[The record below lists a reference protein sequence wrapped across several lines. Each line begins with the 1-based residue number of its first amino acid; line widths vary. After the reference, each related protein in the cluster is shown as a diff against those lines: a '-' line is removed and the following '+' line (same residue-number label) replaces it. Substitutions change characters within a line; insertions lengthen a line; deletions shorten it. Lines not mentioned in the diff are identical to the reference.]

1 MGTPVTRQSNGLE
14 QFFGSLAGSQG
25 LRVLDL
31 GGACQEN
38 ITYITG
44 LGHRLSSEDF
54 LRTLENVFGEGDF
67 YSNQE
72 REDLVEIF
80 TGQVLDFPPDYFEGA
95 LLWDTLQYLSPKL
108 LEMTLYQLRTILRP
122 GALMLSFFHTDEKST
137 TAPLLNYRI
146 QDYRTLSLEL
156 RGIRKT
162 AQFFNNR
169 ALERMFGSFQS
180 TKFFLTRD
188 NLREVIVRR

>member
-1 MGTPVTRQSNGLE
+1 MAPAVTRQSHGLE
-14 QFFGSLAGSQG
+14 QFFASLGNSQG
-25 LRVLDL
+25 LRILDL

-38 ITYITG
+38 ITHIAS
-44 LGHRLSSEDF
+44 LGHRPSSEDF

-72 REDLVEIF
+72 HEDLVERF
-80 TGQVLDFPPDYFEGA
+80 TDEVLDFTPGYFDGA
-95 LLWDTLQYLSPKL
+95 LVWDTLQYLSPKL
-108 LEMTLYQLRTILRP
+108 LQMTLQQLHAIMQP
-122 GALMLSFFHTDEKST
+122 GALMLSFFHTDEKAT
-137 TAPLLNYRI
+137 TAPMLNFRI
-146 QDYRTLSLEL
+146 QDSKTLTLAP
-156 RGIRKT
+156 RGIRRP

-169 ALERMFGSFQS
+169 ALERLFDQYQS

>member
-1 MGTPVTRQSNGLE
+1 MDTPVTRQSPGLE
-14 QFFGSLAGSQG
+14 QFFASLGSSQG
-25 LRVLDL
+25 LRILDL

-38 ITYITG
+38 ITHITS

-67 YSNQE
+67 YSNQQSD
-72 REDLVEIF
+72 DLVERF
-80 TGQVLDFPPDYFEGA
+80 TEQVLDFEKGYFDGV
-95 LLWDTLQYLSPKL
+95 LVWDTLQYLSPRL
-108 LEMTLYQLRTILRP
+108 LQMTLHQLHTILQP
-122 GALMLSFFHTDEKST
+122 GALMLSFFHTDEKSP
-137 TAPLLNYRI
+137 TAPMLSFRI
-146 QDYRTLSLEL
+146 QDSRTLTLAS
-156 RGIRKT
+156 RGIRMP

-169 ALERMFGSFQS
+169 ALERLFEHYQS

>member
-1 MGTPVTRQSNGLE
+1 MESPITRQSHGLE
-14 QFFGSLAGSQG
+14 QFFASLGGSQG
-25 LRVLDL
+25 LRILDL

-38 ITYITG
+38 ITYITS

-54 LRTLENVFGEGDF
+54 LRALEHVFGEGDF

-72 REDLVEIF
+72 REDLVETF
-80 TGQVLDFPPDYFEGA
+80 TDQVLDFKPGYFDGA
-95 LLWDTLQYLSPKL
+95 LVWDTLQYLSPKL
-108 LEMTLYQLRTILRP
+108 LQMTLHQLHTILQP
-122 GALMLSFFHTDEKST
+122 GAMMLSFFHTDEKAT
-137 TAPLLNYRI
+137 TAPMLNFRI
-146 QDYRTLSLEL
+146 QDFRTLSLES
-156 RGIRKT
+156 RGIRKP

-169 ALERMFGSFQS
+169 TLERLFEQYQS

>member
-1 MGTPVTRQSNGLE
+1 MDTPVTRQSHALE
-14 QFFGSLAGSQG
+14 QFIASLAGSQG

-38 ITYITG
+38 ITYITS

-72 REDLVEIF
+72 REDLVEVF
-80 TGQVLDFPPDYFEGA
+80 TGQVLDFQPDYFDGA
-95 LLWDTLQYLSPKL
+95 LVWDTLQYLSPKL

-122 GALMLSFFHTDEKST
+122 GALMLSFFHTDEKAT
-137 TAPLLNYRI
+137 TAPMLNFRI
-146 QDYRTLSLEL
+146 QDFRTLMLDS
-156 RGIRKT
+156 RGVSKP
-162 AQFFNNR
+162 AQYFNNR
-169 ALERMFGSFQS
+169 TLERMFEHYKS

>member
-1 MGTPVTRQSNGLE
+1 MDAPVARQSHGLE
-14 QFFGSLAGSQG
+14 QFLTSLAGSQG

-38 ITYITG
+38 ITYITS

-54 LRTLENVFGEGDF
+54 LRTLENVFGDGDF
-67 YSNQE
+67 YTNQE
-72 REDLVEIF
+72 REDLVESF
-80 TGQVLDFPPDYFEGA
+80 TGQVLDFAPDYFDGA
-95 LLWDTLQYLSPKL
+95 LVWDTLQYLSPKL

-122 GALMLSFFHTDEKST
+122 GALMLSFFHTDEKAT
-137 TAPLLNYRI
+137 TAPMLNFRI
-146 QDYRTLSLEL
+146 QNSRMLSLEP
-156 RGIRKT
+156 RGIRKP

-169 ALERMFGSFQS
+169 ALERMFDQYKS

-188 NLREVIVRR
+188 SLREVIVRR

>member
-1 MGTPVTRQSNGLE
+1 MDTPGTRHSHGLE
-14 QFFGSLAGSQG
+14 QFFASFGGSQG

-38 ITYITG
+38 ITYITS

-67 YSNQE
+67 YSNQQ
-72 REDLVEIF
+72 REDLVDLF
-80 TGQVLDFPPDYFEGA
+80 TEQVLDFEQGYFDGV
-95 LLWDTLQYLSPKL
+95 LVWDTLQYLSPKL
-108 LEMTLYQLRTILRP
+108 LQMTLHQLHSILRP
-122 GALMLSFFHTDEKST
+122 GALMLSFFHTDEKAT
-137 TAPLLNYRI
+137 TAPMLNFRI
-146 QDYRTLSLEL
+146 QDSRTLTLAS
-156 RGIRKT
+156 RGIRKP

-169 ALERMFGSFQS
+169 ELERLFGQYHS